1 MLPAPPRA
9 STRSNLASL
18 ATRTR
23 WVFAVAALVLSACQ
37 PNRFVSVW
45 APYWNSA
52 SGRATIADSGAASLF
67 SEVSPFWY
75 AATADGSVTTTGGAS
90 NLAATVDAARGQG
103 LPVIPSV
110 VDGTAP
116 GQMSAIL
123 DNPVT
128 RAAHVQNIVDL
139 VMSKGYDGID
149 LDYEVFAFRVPKDQW
164 PAITPDWVAF
174 IDSLANALHSRG
186 KLLSVTVP
194 PVWISG
200 GVTRGYTVYA
210 QAQIAPMVDR
220 LRLMVYDW
228 SVDAPGPIAPMSWV
242 NQVIAYSSPLVPA
255 SKLQLGVPAY
265 GRRWGTQK
273 NANEVCPDG
282 ALSKSSVEMKDAA
295 ALAAAHGAAP
305 VRDPAGSGELTFSW
319 TEKVTGPRT
328 KPLIA
333 PVLPPWLITVSK
345 VNAPSA
351 GNPLQPALRLAPPS
365 ATVTCTVVHTA
376 FVPDAISVRQRADAA
391 VAAGWSGIV
400 IWALGFEPLNVY
412 QSLAGIAPQRP
423 DGAPSGSLAAPT
435 VVGGSVRVT
444 GQALH
449 PEFDLPV
456 PVRLTV
462 TKTVGGSTVVHT
474 VLARTQVTGMPLG
487 VGRFH
492 GIDDTFTLLAP
503 GSYTVCGE
511 VLRWGGAT
519 AAATNCQPFVVA
531 GV

>member
-210 QAQIAPMVDR
+210 QAQIAPMGDR
-220 LRLMVYDW
+220 LRLMV
-228 SVDAPGPIAPMSWV
+228 
-242 NQVIAYSSPLVPA
+242 
-255 SKLQLGVPAY
+255 
-265 GRRWGTQK
+265 
-273 NANEVCPDG
+273 
-282 ALSKSSVEMKDAA
+282 
-295 ALAAAHGAAP
+295 
-305 VRDPAGSGELTFSW
+305 
-319 TEKVTGPRT
+319 
-328 KPLIA
+328 
-333 PVLPPWLITVSK
+333 
-345 VNAPSA
+345 
-351 GNPLQPALRLAPPS
+351 
-365 ATVTCTVVHTA
+365 
-376 FVPDAISVRQRADAA
+376 
-391 VAAGWSGIV
+391 
-400 IWALGFEPLNVY
+400 
-412 QSLAGIAPQRP
+412 
-423 DGAPSGSLAAPT
+423 
-435 VVGGSVRVT
+435 
-444 GQALH
+444 
-449 PEFDLPV
+449 
-456 PVRLTV
+456 
-462 TKTVGGSTVVHT
+462 
-474 VLARTQVTGMPLG
+474 
-487 VGRFH
+487 
-492 GIDDTFTLLAP
+492 DD
-503 GSYTVCGE
+503 
-511 VLRWGGAT
+511 
-519 AAATNCQPFVVA
+519 
-531 GV
+531 